1 MTLQMPVARA
11 VDAEL
16 RRECEL
22 TVVIPARNEGAL
34 IARTLGSFAAQRRV
48 TGEPFPR
55 TAFEIVV
62 YCNDCD
68 DGTAAIARGVAREL
82 GLRVHVLEATLPP
95 GAAHVGTARRA
106 GLDFAVDRYVA
117 AGRPLGVV
125 ATTDADTIVAPC
137 WIATILEEMRTVD
150 AVAGFVTL
158 AEADRAAMPAA
169 SRRRYELDLAYRR
182 VLGRVEAALDPRPY
196 DPWPRHDSFNGASFA
211 VSAAAYALVG
221 GLPALARLEDQAFS
235 DALERGE
242 RRIRHSYGVYA
253 ATSARRD
260 GRAAG
265 GFASFLAGLDGPNLG
280 DGHDVRSA
288 RATLE
293 DARARALLR
302 RALDGGRPAAA
313 SLAELAALVAIAR
326 PALDGVLART
336 CGFGEAW
343 AELQRLACQASY
355 APEPVAAVVG
365 ELAAAL
371 RG

>member
-1 MTLQMPVARA
+1 M
-11 VDAEL
+11 
-16 RRECEL
+16 
-22 TVVIPARNEGAL
+22 
-34 IARTLGSFAAQRRV
+34 
-48 TGEPFPR
+48 
-55 TAFEIVV
+55 
-62 YCNDCD
+62 
-68 DGTAAIARGVAREL
+68 
-82 GLRVHVLEATLPP
+82 HVLEAALPP